1 MENVRIFY
9 GYFEYF
15 TAIWYNLLSFGIFC
29 GRMVILPRFAMLYQ
43 EKSGNPGYDCTICFG
58 VGVIFSAKILAP
70 LSQNAVSY

>member
-1 MENVRIFY
+1 
-9 GYFEYF
+9 
-15 TAIWYNLLSFGIFC
+15 
-29 GRMVILPRFAMLYQ
+29 MVILPRFAMLYQ